1 MKTIRETF
9 ETPVADE
16 CDVLVCGG
24 GPAGFG
30 AAVAA
35 ARAGARTVLLEE
47 SNCLGGMSTAGMM
60 SHWSG
65 CGDSP
70 IGIEIT
76 DRMRRYEALPP
87 DWKEDQRWCISHE
100 ALKQALFEIA
110 VEAGVRVQLHTH
122 VVGAVVEGGAV
133 KGAVTESK
141 SGREAVLAKVTVD
154 ATGDGDLAA
163 RAGAAFDLG
172 REGDGACQPA
182 TLMFLL
188 GGVDTSRAIFP
199 PSFESFVQVPKG
211 EIQSLGKA
219 RLPAPA
225 GHVLLYRTR
234 LPGCVC
240 VNMTNS
246 IGVDATDARSVTRAE
261 IECRAQIGPIVAFLR
276 EFAPG
281 YEKCYALSS
290 AQNVGIRE
298 SRHFRGLY
306 TLTAEDIV
314 AARSFDDWI
323 AVRNWFNFDIHNI
336 DGSGLDKNGA
346 QAKFHAAGTY
356 QIPYRCCVPETLDG
370 LLLSGRNISGTH
382 KAHSNFRVMTI
393 CLDIGFGVGAA
404 AAVAAKT
411 GVRPRDVDVSEVQRF
426 LRAADVEP

>member
-1 MKTIRETF
+1 MKTIHETL
-9 ETPVADE
+9 ETPVAAE

-24 GPAGFG
+24 GPAGFA

-35 ARAGARTVLLEE
+35 ARAGADTLLLEQ

-65 CGDSP
+65 CDSSP
-70 IGIEIT
+70 IGLEIT
-76 DRMRRYEALPP
+76 DRMRRYGALPP
-87 DWKEDQRWCISHE
+87 GWREDRRWCCSHE
-100 ALKQALFEIA
+100 ALKEAMFEIA
-110 VEAGVRVQLHTH
+110 AEAGVRVQLHTW
-122 VVGAVVEGGAV
+122 VAGAVVEGGAA
-133 KGAVTESK
+133 KGAITESK
-141 SGREAVLAKVTVD
+141 SGREAVLAKVSVD

-172 REGDGACQPA
+172 REVDGACQPA

-188 GGVDTSRAIFP
+188 GGVDTERAILP
-199 PSFESFVQVPKG
+199 PSFESLVQVPKG
-211 EIQSLGKA
+211 EIQALGKA

-225 GHVLLYRTR
+225 GHVLLYPTR

-240 VNMTNS
+240 VNMTNAV
-246 IGVDATDARSVTRAE
+246 GVDATDARSVTRAE
-261 IECRAQIGPIVAFLR
+261 IECRAQIEPIVAFLR

-281 YEKCYALSS
+281 YEKCYALAS

-314 AARSFDDWI
+314 AGRSFDDWI
-323 AVRNWFNFDIHNI
+323 AVRNWFNFDIHNVG
-336 DGSGLDKNGA
+336 GSGLDANGA
-346 QAKFHAAGTY
+346 QAHFQAAGTY
-356 QIPYRCCVPETLDG
+356 QIPYRCCVPEALDG
-370 LLLSGRNISGTH
+370 LLLAGRNISGTH

-393 CLDIGFGVGAA
+393 CADVGFGAGFAA
-404 AAVAAKT
+404 ALAAKA
-411 GVRPRDVDVSEVQRF
+411 GIRPRDVDVADVQRL
-426 LRAADVEP
+426 LRAAGVEP